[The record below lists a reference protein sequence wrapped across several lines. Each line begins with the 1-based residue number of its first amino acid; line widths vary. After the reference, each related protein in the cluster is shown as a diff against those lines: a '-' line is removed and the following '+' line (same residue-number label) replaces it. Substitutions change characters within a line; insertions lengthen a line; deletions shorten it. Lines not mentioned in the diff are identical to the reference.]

1 MVMEKEDRA
10 LLDEVQRRFPLK
22 PAPYQVLAERL
33 GLREE
38 EILRRLARIK
48 EEGLLRQISAIFN
61 PQALGYRTTLVAASV
76 RPEKVSQ
83 AASVINAYPGVSH
96 NYLRHH
102 PLNLWFTIAVPPG
115 DDLEETVAGLLK
127 RAGAEKYLILP
138 IKRVFHIA
146 VVYDFGENGSETP
159 APQAKRKTPLKDSLP
174 DQKTVTLVR
183 LTQEDL
189 PLVSR
194 PFEELGKKGGL
205 GEEEVLSWLKEGLDT
220 GLIRRFAGLV
230 RHTRAGLK
238 GNVMVAWR
246 VPEERLEEVGGALAA
261 ERRVTH
267 CYERKAYPDW
277 PYNLYTMVHA
287 KDEKEALKTVT
298 HLASALEIR
307 DYLPLKTLKELK
319 KVRLKLFW
327 D

>member
-1 MVMEKEDRA
+1 MEEKDRA
-10 LLDEVQRRFPLK
+10 LLDEIQRRFPLE

-33 GLREE
+33 GLKEE
-38 EILRRLARIK
+38 EVLERLSQLK

-61 PQALGYRTTLVAASV
+61 PQALGYRTTLVAARV
-76 RPEKVSQ
+76 RPEKVPQ

-96 NYLRHH
+96 NYLRDHS
-102 PLNLWFTIAVPPG
+102 LNLWFTIAVPPG
-115 DDLEETVAGLLK
+115 EDLEETLARLLE
-127 RAGAEKYLILP
+127 RAGAESYLVLP

-146 VVYDFGENGSETP
+146 VVYDFGENGGETP
-159 APQAKRKTPLKDSLP
+159 APQTKRETSFKDSPP

-189 PLVSR
+189 PLVPR
-194 PFEELGKKGGL
+194 PFEELGKRAGL
-205 GEEEVLSWLKEGLDT
+205 SEEEVLSWLKEGLET

-230 RHTRAGLK
+230 RHIRAGLK

-246 VPEERLEEVGGALAA
+246 VPEERIEEVGKALAG
-261 ERRVTH
+261 ERKVTH
-267 CYERKAYPDW
+267 CYERKTYPDW

-287 KDEKEALKTVT
+287 KDEKEALLTVT
-298 HLASALEIR
+298 HLASKHEIE

-319 KVRLKLFW
+319 KIRLKLFW